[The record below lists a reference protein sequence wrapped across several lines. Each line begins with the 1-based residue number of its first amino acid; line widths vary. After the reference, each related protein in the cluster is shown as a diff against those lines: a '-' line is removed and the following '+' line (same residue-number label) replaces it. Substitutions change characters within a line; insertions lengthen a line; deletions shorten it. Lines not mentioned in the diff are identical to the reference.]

1 MFGVVLTAPHVPAE
15 KAASGKST
23 LPWRPASQVR
33 VRRRRVLVGMGVAVG
48 ALGLLSAIP
57 GLGVLRSA
65 AVAAAVLAG
74 GYATLV
80 WRVRRLSAQREL
92 TVAFGA
98 QPGVCL
104 DWDAFERELGIVESG
119 GEAVE
124 QIASV
129 DLGAGDLVRFAAA
142 YALGWVLTPVVWC
155 MRLAGGDDGDGF
167 VERVVRLQQ
176 YGRSRSLRVLTVS
189 AATMAGVTAV
199 GSAGAVAMAAP
210 AYTVHA
216 GDTLAAI
223 AASHGTTV
231 SALAATNHVANPNLI
246 FGGESLSLN
255 GGPSSGGSAEGGS
268 SYTVRAG
275 DTLGSIAARYGTS
288 WSALAAA
295 NRLVDPNTVL
305 VGQVL
310 NIGDGATAGDGVT
323 VTVAAAPGAGPSY
336 TVRAGDT
343 LGSIAVR
350 YGTSWSALA
359 GANHLADPNTIL
371 VGQVLQV
378 DGSTAPVSA
387 VATPAAAA
395 TPPAPP
401 APPAPDIGGAATAVR
416 VALAQVG
423 KPYQW
428 GGAGPS
434 SFDCSG
440 LVLYAWAAAGVSLP
454 HYTVSQMQATT
465 PVSEGQLQP
474 GDIVFYGGSAPSHDA
489 MYIGGGQ
496 VVSANTTGTN
506 VQTQPL
512 TYDGTP
518 TGFGRVG

>member
-1 MFGVVLTAPHVPAE
+1 MFREPVPTDRHAVFGVVLTAPHVPAE

-288 WSALAAA
+288 WSALA
-295 NRLVDPNTVL
+295 
-305 VGQVL
+305 
-310 NIGDGATAGDGVT
+310 
-323 VTVAAAPGAGPSY
+323 
-336 TVRAGDT
+336 
-343 LGSIAVR
+343 
-350 YGTSWSALA
+350 

>member
-1 MFGVVLTAPHVPAE
+1 
-15 KAASGKST
+15 
-23 LPWRPASQVR
+23 
-33 VRRRRVLVGMGVAVG
+33 MGVAVG

-288 WSALAAA
+288 WSALA
-295 NRLVDPNTVL
+295 
-305 VGQVL
+305 
-310 NIGDGATAGDGVT
+310 
-323 VTVAAAPGAGPSY
+323 
-336 TVRAGDT
+336 
-343 LGSIAVR
+343 
-350 YGTSWSALA
+350 